1 MAASPKPFLVTPKR
15 NTGVRPWMRP
25 LMPIAF
31 LALVYVA
38 LFTKQGLFG
47 FGWREIKTT
56 LTVDESEQLDGES
69 QGFILAQQYQEALT
83 PTLKLYRA
91 YPENHIYIERLAQI
105 YDHLGQFDN
114 EAKSWERYLD
124 LAPTPIAACPQIGES
139 YWKQGETHEK
149 QAIAAY
155 ERCLAIDPLNAD
167 SIFYLGHALEMSGDF
182 ERAASTYEKGLQLSP
197 EYTDLRL
204 GLARSWLRL
213 DKTSQAKVIVDDVL
227 KRKADRSDALLLAG
241 MISLHEDDYTKAKD
255 YLTRGAAISS
265 DPDFH
270 VLLARIAEHQNDAAA
285 ALKEYTRL
293 SELRPNDER
302 VRKKR
307 DALLEASKKGAK

>member
-1 MAASPKPFLVTPKR
+1 MAASAKPFLVTPNR
-15 NTGVRPWMRP
+15 RTGIRPWMRP
-25 LMPIAF
+25 LLPIAF

-38 LFTKQGLFG
+38 LFTQHGIFG
-47 FGWREIKTT
+47 FGWNEIKTT
-56 LTVDESEQLDGES
+56 LTVDESEQLDGAS
-69 QGFILAQQYQEALT
+69 QGYIIAQQYQEALT

-105 YDHLGQFDN
+105 YDHLGRYED
-114 EAKSWERYLD
+114 EAKYWERYLD
-124 LAPTPIAACPQIGES
+124 LAPTPIAACPQIGEA
-139 YWKQGETHEK
+139 YWKRGDAQEK
-149 QAIAAY
+149 QAISAY

-167 SIFYLGHALEMSGDF
+167 SIFYLGHALEMTGDF
-182 ERAASTYEKGLQLSP
+182 ERAAATYQKGLQLSP

-213 DKTSQAKVIVDDVL
+213 DKAGEAKSIVEDVL
-227 KRKADRSDALLLAG
+227 KKKADRSDALLLAG
-241 MISLHEDDYTKAKD
+241 MISLHEDDYAKAKD

-270 VLLARIAEHQNDAAA
+270 VLLARIAEHQDDDAA

-307 DALLEASKKGAK
+307 DALLDAQKKGTK

>member
-1 MAASPKPFLVTPKR
+1 
-15 NTGVRPWMRP
+15 MRP
-25 LMPIAF
+25 LLPIAF

-38 LFTKQGLFG
+38 LFTRQGLFG
-47 FGWREIKTT
+47 FGWHEIKTT

-69 QGFILAQQYQEALT
+69 QGYILSQQYKEALN

-91 YPENHIYIERLAQI
+91 YPENHIYIERLAKI
-105 YDHLGQFDN
+105 YNHLGRYED
-114 EAKSWERYLD
+114 EARFWERYLD
-124 LAPTPIAACPQIGES
+124 LAPTPIAACPQIGEA
-139 YWKQGETHEK
+139 YWRQGESHER

-167 SIFYLGHALEMSGDF
+167 SIFYLGHAFEMSGDF
-182 ERAASTYEKGLQLSP
+182 ERAAATYQKGLQLSP

-213 DKTSQAKVIVDDVL
+213 DKTKEARTIVDDVL

-241 MISLHEDDYTKAKD
+241 MISLHEDDYGAAKE
-255 YLTRGAAISS
+255 YLTRGAALSS

-270 VLLARIAEHQNDAAA
+270 VLLARIAEHQEDDAA
-285 ALKEYTRL
+285 ALKEYTIL

-307 DALLEASKKGAK
+307 DGLQAARKKGAK